1 MQEET
6 DMSEHPAHLDRSPPE
21 ELLEHPLAE
30 ELLGWRLPRTPDEVP
45 RLAEL
50 AERLRDSRLD
60 GRLVDALTRFQ
71 RPHYVRRTLARTPA
85 CELLLVCWLPGQGSR
100 VHDHGG
106 SYGASLV
113 LRGELE
119 ETRFAWTD
127 TRLAPSALASA
138 RPGDVLLE
146 QQETIHRMDN
156 RSGRGAVTLHLYA
169 PPMSGM
175 TNYEVEVGG
184 PGATASSGA
193 PSRTPPWPP

>member
-1 MQEET
+1 
-6 DMSEHPAHLDRSPPE
+6 MSEHPAHLDRSPSE
-21 ELLEHPLAE
+21 ELPRPSLAE
-30 ELLGWRLPRTPDEVP
+30 ELLGWRLPDSPEEIP

-50 AERLRDSRLD
+50 AERLRDTRID
-60 GRLVDALTRFQ
+60 WKLVNALTRYERQ
-71 RPHYVRRTLARTPA
+71 HYTRRTLARTPA

-127 TRLAPSALASA
+127 TRLAPGAVVSA

-146 QQETIHRMDN
+146 QQETIHRIDN

-175 TNYEVEVGG
+175 TSYEVEVGACG
-184 PGATASSGA
+184 N
-193 PSRTPPWPP
+193 

>member
-1 MQEET
+1 
-6 DMSEHPAHLDRSPPE
+6 MSEHFAHLDPSSPE
-21 ELLEHPLAE
+21 ELPERSLAE
-30 ELLGWRLPRTPDEVP
+30 ELLGWGLPDTADGVP

-50 AERLRDSRLD
+50 AERLRDSRID
-60 GRLVDALTRFQ
+60 WRLVDALTRFQ
-71 RPHYVRRTLARTPA
+71 RHHYARRTLARTCA

-119 ETRFAWTD
+119 ETRLAWTD
-127 TRLAPSALASA
+127 TRLMPSSRVAA
-138 RPGDVLLE
+138 RRGDVLLE
-146 QQETIHRMDN
+146 QQETIHRLHN
-156 RSGRGAVTLHLYA
+156 RTGRGAVTLHLYA

-184 PGATASSGA
+184 A
-193 PSRTPPWPP
+193 PRER

>member
-1 MQEET
+1 MSVFILQPNLREET
-6 DMSEHPAHLDRSPPE
+6 DMSEHPAHLDRSSPQPR
-21 ELLEHPLAE
+21 PRRFLAE
-30 ELLGWRLPRTPDEVP
+30 ELLGWRLPVTPDEVP
-45 RLAEL
+45 SLPEL
-50 AERLRDSRLD
+50 SERLRASRID
-60 GRLVDALTRFQ
+60 WRLVDALTCFQ
-71 RPHYVRRTLARTPA
+71 PHHYTRRTLARTPG
-85 CELLLVCWLPGQGSR
+85 CELLLVCWAPGQASR

-127 TRLAPSALASA
+127 TRLEPSVLTCA
-138 RPGDVLLE
+138 RRGEVLLE

-175 TNYEVEVGG
+175 TSYEVEVHDAHGRG
-184 PGATASSGA
+184 
-193 PSRTPPWPP
+193 